1 MITQRASYI
10 ARIEATQQ
18 YFTDTEKKI
27 AEFLLSK
34 PDEIIRLSI
43 TELSEKTTSSDSSII
58 RFCRKIGYKGYQEMK
73 IDVARSL
80 STPTKQLH
88 EDINDEDSIGAIK
101 EKIFT
106 AASSTI
112 LDTLQIL
119 DDQQLQ
125 GAIDA
130 LKKARRIMIVGN
142 GASGMV
148 ALDAHHK
155 FLKIGIP
162 VISYLDNHMQLMG
175 ASMLSQDDVMIAISH
190 SGTNKDILS
199 AISLCKERKTTV
211 IAITNFSKSPLTKQ
225 ADFSLFTFSKETR
238 FRTDATASRI
248 AQLTIID
255 VLVTGVALTDQDY
268 YLDNFQRTREATTH
282 KRF

>member
-18 YFTDTEKKI
+18 FFTDTEKKI

-73 IDVARSL
+73 IDVAQSL

-125 GAIDA
+125 GAVNA
-130 LKKARRIMIVGN
+130 LKKAKRIMILGN

-155 FLKIGIP
+155 FLKIGVP

-175 ASMLSQDDVMIAISH
+175 ASMLSEDDVIIAISH

-199 AISLCKERKTTV
+199 AISLCKERNTTV

-255 VLVTGVALTDQDY
+255 VLVTGLALTDQDY
-268 YLDNFQRTREATTH
+268 YLNNFQRTREATTH

>member
-268 YLDNFQRTREATTH
+268 YLDNFQRTREATTP